1 MNPEMNAPLI
11 KVATRSFSRH
21 PVLRRELLS
30 EFPGAVFNERGS
42 RFNGDSLVQYLDG
55 ADGAVVGLEPI
66 TDEVLAALPKL
77 RIVAKYGVG
86 LDNVDEDACR
96 ARGVAVGWTG
106 GVNALGVAEMTV
118 CFLGGLSRNVL
129 RSGTRLSSGE
139 WDRSGGRLL
148 SGRTVGVI
156 GVGHVGKEVIR
167 LLAPYG
173 CRIMANDIVEQTDY
187 FSENGLIAASK
198 EEIRAEADFITIH
211 TPLTGETRAMVDEA
225 FLAAMKPTAYL
236 INTARG
242 GIVDQPALKRALT
255 DGAIAG
261 AALDVFEEE
270 PCGDLEFLSLP
281 NLFSTPHI
289 GGSAEESILAM
300 GRSAINHLSRYF
312 NK

>member
-1 MNPEMNAPLI
+1 MNPKMNAPLI
-11 KVATRSFSRH
+11 KVTTRSFSRH
-21 PVLRRELLS
+21 PVLRAELLA
-30 EFPGAVFNERGS
+30 EFPGAVFNEQGS
-42 RFNGDSLVQYLDG
+42 RFSGDSLVRYLDG

-66 TDEVLAALPKL
+66 TDEVLAAAPKL
-77 RIVAKYGVG
+77 QIVSKYGVG
-86 LDNVDEDACR
+86 LDNIDEDACLSH
-96 ARGVAVGWTG
+96 GVAVGWTG

-129 RSGTRLSSGE
+129 QSGARLLSGD
-139 WDRSGGRLL
+139 WDKSGGRQL

-167 LLAPYG
+167 LLAPYN
-173 CRIMANDIVEQTDY
+173 CRIMVNDIVEQTGY

-198 EEIRAEADFITIH
+198 EDIRAEADFITIH
-211 TPLTGETRAMVDEA
+211 TPLTEETAAMVDEA

-236 INTARG
+236 INAARG
-242 GIVDQPALKRALT
+242 GIVDQPALKQALM

-270 PCGDLEFLSLP
+270 PCEDVEFLSLP

-300 GRSAINHLSRYF
+300 GRSAIFHLSSFF
-312 NK
+312 NR